1 MNFMEKLF
9 FVLFFFAFSVVGYAQ
24 NVVVSGTVT
33 DATDGIPMQGVTIRV
48 FETNTTTVTGMNG
61 HYSINAKTGDV
72 LVFSFIG
79 KITRRIEVKSDT
91 PINVSLQD
99 DVVALEET
107 VIVGYGTMKKSDLTG
122 AVAKVSVDDLR
133 QLSTVDVG
141 QALAGRVAGVEVI
154 SNSGE
159 PGSGTKIR
167 IRGYGTINTS
177 DPLYVVDGFP
187 VSDIDYLSP
196 QDIESLEILKDA
208 SATAIYGSRGANG
221 VILIKT
227 RGGRYN
233 TRTRVEANVYG
244 SMSGMTRTVDLL
256 NAWEYATLKKE
267 IYANSGMPLSQQD
280 AAMFDYVI
288 ANKYKGTNWI
298 DEVTRTG
305 LSQNYNLDVN
315 GGTDRQ
321 IFSVGATYSK
331 TQGVQ
336 KYNEMDMLT
345 ARLNNT
351 YKITSDISLGVNIIY
366 THRKTKGGGG
376 DGNYYGSIWPVIMRT
391 DPISM
396 AWDTYTDTWGQI
408 LYSDPSYHPARQVY
422 EGSNYGY
429 SASNMFIA
437 NTFLQLD
444 NIAKIRGLSF
454 RTQYGVR
461 ANFGESQNYS
471 PVYYV
476 SAAQS
481 RSNSILSVGRN
492 EFSSWLGN
500 AYLMY
505 NKEVDKHSLGLTLGA
520 EAQEFR
526 FTILNG
532 SAQDVPEAE
541 NMWYIDQSTAVSSK
555 TASHSSP
562 FWNRMA
568 SSFFRGNYTYDR
580 KYLLTTTVRADGS
593 SKFLQHWGYFP
604 SFSLGWNLHEEAF
617 MKKENNPFQ
626 QLKVRAGWGMV
637 GNESSAGSNDY
648 IALMTTGKNAVLG
661 NDIQPGSI
669 QLEYAN
675 EELQWEA
682 AEQINFGADFG
693 LLNFK
698 LTGTIDYFVR
708 TTRDMILK
716 TPIPMYAGMTRP
728 STNSGEMR
736 NNGLE
741 LTLRYSDNKGGF
753 SYSVGG
759 NASFIKN
766 KVLNLGSP
774 DPVYGMNMAKVEQPF
789 TRTEVG
795 KEMAYFYGYK
805 TDGLFQTQQEIDSY
819 VTPGGEKIQPNARP
833 GDVKFLKSANDGLP
847 LNEKDR
853 TYLGSG
859 MADVTFGINTNVAY
873 KGFDLALFLQSSIG
887 NEIANAAVM
896 DLYSS
901 NFGQWNMSK
910 EMMNR
915 WTGPGST
922 NKYPRLDANDSNQNS
937 RFSDRYVE
945 DGSYLRIK
953 NLQLGYTFPQT
964 LTQKIYIQRLRL
976 YVSIDNLYCFTN
988 YSGFDPEMGDY
999 LRSPLNNGID
1009 LASYPRPR
1017 TFVLGLNLTL

>member
-1 MNFMEKLF
+1 MKKLF
-9 FVLFFFAFSVVGYAQ
+9 CVLIFGALSVFGYAQ
-24 NVVVSGTVT
+24 SRQVSGVVVDPAGSPVVGASVLAKGATTGTLT
-33 DATDGIPMQGVTIRV
+33 DPKGQFTMYVPESVTILTVRYIGYV
-48 FETNTTTVTGMNG
+48 EAEAPVGTN
-61 HYSINAKTGDV
+61 IRIV
-72 LVFSFIG
+72 LQADEKAID
-79 KITRRIEVKSDT
+79 EV
-91 PINVSLQD
+91 
-99 DVVALEET
+99 VV
-107 VIVGYGTMKKSDLTG
+107 VGYGTMKKSDLTG
-122 AVAKVSVDDLR
+122 AVSKVSTDDLK
-133 QLSTVDVG
+133 QLSTIDVG
-141 QALAGRVAGVEVI
+141 QALAGRVAGVDII

-167 IRGYGTINTS
+167 IRGYGTINTA

-221 VILIKT
+221 VILIQT

-233 TRTRVEANVYG
+233 TQTRVEGNVYTT
-244 SMSGMTRTVDLL
+244 MSVLSRTIDLL

-267 IYANSGMPLSQQD
+267 LFANSGLPLSPQD

-288 ANKYKGTNWI
+288 ANKYEGTKWI

-305 LSQNYNLDVN
+305 LSQNYNVDVS
-315 GGTDRQ
+315 GGTDRHTY
-321 IFSVGATYSK
+321 GAGVTYSK

-336 KYNEMDMLT
+336 KYNEMDMIT

-351 YKITSDISLGVNIIY
+351 YKLNSSISLGVNLIY
-366 THRKTKGGGG
+366 THRKMQGGGG
-376 DGNYYGSIWPVIMRT
+376 DGNYYGAIWPAVMRA

-396 AWDTYTDTWGQI
+396 AWDEYTGTWGEV
-408 LYSDPSYHPARQVY
+408 LYSDPSYQPARQVY
-422 EGSNYGY
+422 EGANYGY
-429 SASNMFIA
+429 NAGNMFIA
-437 NTFLQLD
+437 NTSFQWD
-444 NIAKIRGLSF
+444 NIGRVKGLSF
-454 RTQYGVR
+454 RAQYGIR
-461 ANFGESQNYS
+461 ANFGENQSYS

-476 SAAQS
+476 AANQN
-481 RSNSILSVGRN
+481 RSNSSLSVGRN
-492 EFSSWLGN
+492 EFQSWLGN

-505 NKEVDKHSLGLTLGA
+505 NKKVDEHSVGLTLGT
-520 EAQEFR
+520 ESQDFR
-526 FTILNG
+526 FVTLSG

-541 NMWYIDQSTAVSSK
+541 NMWYIDQSATVSSK
-555 TASHSSP
+555 TASHSMP
-562 FWNRMA
+562 FWSRM
-568 SSFFRGNYTYDR
+568 SSFFFRGNYTYAG
-580 KYLLTTTVRADGS
+580 KYLLTATVRADGS
-593 SKFLQHWGYFP
+593 SKFIDHWGYFP

-617 MKKENNPFQ
+617 MKTESNLFQ
-626 QLKVRAGWGMV
+626 QLKVRAGWGLV
-637 GNESSAGSNDY
+637 GNENSAGSNDY
-648 IALMTTGKNAVLG
+648 IALMTTGYNAVIG
-661 NDIQPGSI
+661 NAIRQGAI

-675 EELQWEA
+675 ENLKWEA
-682 AEQINFGADFG
+682 AEQLNFGADIA
-693 LLNFK
+693 LLNYK
-698 LTGTIDYFVR
+698 LTGTVDYFIR

-741 LTLRYSDNKGGF
+741 LTLRWADKRGDF

-766 KVLNLGSP
+766 EVLDLGSP
-774 DPVYGMNMAKVEQPF
+774 DPVYGMNMAKVEMPF

-805 TDGLFQTQQEIDSY
+805 TDGIFQTQQEIDSY
-819 VTPGGEKIQPNARP
+819 VTSGGTKIQPDARP
-833 GDVKFLKSANDGLP
+833 GDVKYVKLADDGKE
-847 LNEKDR
+847 LNADDR

-859 MADVTFGINTNVAY
+859 MADVTWGLSGNVAY
-873 KGFDLALFLQSSIG
+873 KGFDLSVFLQSSIG

-901 NFGQWNMSK
+901 NFDQWNMSK

-922 NKYPRLDANDSNQNS
+922 NKYPRLDANDSNHNS
-937 RFSDRYVE
+937 YFSDRYVE
-945 DGSYLRIK
+945 DGSYVRIK
-953 NLQLGYTFPQT
+953 NVQLGYTIPQSI
-964 LTQKIYIQRLRL
+964 TQRIKIQRIRL
-976 YVSIDNLYCFTN
+976 YSSVDNLYCFTG

-1017 TFVLGLNLTL
+1017 TFVFGINITL